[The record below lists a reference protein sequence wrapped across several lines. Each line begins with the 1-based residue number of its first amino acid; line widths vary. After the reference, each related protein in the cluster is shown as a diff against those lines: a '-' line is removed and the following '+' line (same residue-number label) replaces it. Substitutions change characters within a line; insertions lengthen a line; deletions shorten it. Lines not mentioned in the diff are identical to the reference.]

1 MYNDVKTPKNLM
13 DIIEIRRMLAEGF
26 CNLQY
31 VKKDGTTRAAT
42 GTTCLELIPAFH
54 RPKGVRPN
62 EREGLVNYFDYS
74 KLAWRCFY
82 ADDLLKIEENA
93 VLNAFAR
100 GGNVEPENTDEP

>member
-1 MYNDVKTPKNLM
+1 M

-62 EREGLVNYFDYS
+62 EREGLVNYFDYA
-74 KLAWRCFY
+74 KLDMPLHQAYVEAATQLYF
-82 ADDLLKIEENA
+82 DQEKEK
-93 VLNAFAR
+93 
-100 GGNVEPENTDEP
+100 GGEV

>member
-1 MYNDVKTPKNLM
+1 M

-31 VKKDGTTRAAT
+31 VKKDGTTRSAT

-82 ADDLLKIEENA
+82 ADDLLTIEENA

-100 GGNVEPENTDEP
+100 GGSVEPENIDEP

>member
-1 MYNDVKTPKNLM
+1 M

-42 GTTCLELIPAFH
+42 G
-54 RPKGVRPN
+54 
-62 EREGLVNYFDYS
+62 
-74 KLAWRCFY
+74 
-82 ADDLLKIEENA
+82 EENA

-100 GGNVEPENTDEP
+100 GGNVEPENTDER